1 MRQKCSQDYLINE
14 ALTIVFDACFPRAF
28 LSPRQIPARP
38 NRLSLLQIN
47 KFVLVLA
54 FSATSASTKIVPL
67 LRRKQPRP
75 AAGCRPLEKVGQR
88 EFTRYTCPP
97 SIFSRSCFLSNILS
111 LSLFSIGQSQL
122 LSCILSLSF
131 LVYLRPFSSSG
142 FIIAFLRISVS
153 LFIFFFESR
162 SASRTS

>member
-111 LSLFSIGQSQL
+111 LSLLYRTIPTTFLYFIAL
-122 LSCILSLSF
+122 LSRLSTPF
-131 LVYLRPFSSSG
+131 LFIRLYHRFLANLRFTLHL
-142 FIIAFLRISVS
+142 FLRIP
-153 LFIFFFESR
+153 FRE
-162 SASRTS
+162 